1 MNTKIKE
8 TGVRMANTAFDWL
21 VRINAIILP
30 IAITALLAWGTS
42 LQKTVAEQTTKTSL
56 NGQSITNLI
65 KATDSL
71 ALTVDSHI
79 HKPGHAVNQ
88 QRLETIESTL
98 DRIETS
104 VNSINKKMP

>member
-1 MNTKIKE
+1 MNTKTKE
-8 TGVRMANTAFDWL
+8 AGARMANTAFDWL

-42 LQKTVAEQTTKTSL
+42 LQTTVAEQTTKTSL

-88 QRLETIESTL
+88 QRLKTIESAVS
-98 DRIETS
+98 RIEQT
-104 VNSINKKMP
+104 VNTINTKMP